1 MASITASSFVQ
12 NVKSYSTMPSL
23 DSSAA
28 NLATRSILAKNAP
41 FIATSLV
48 CDKRCRASC
57 VMRAPYVM
65 APPHCRH
72 TAHAKLLTRN
82 GSNTFAVS
90 MLLYWIVNKLIPMRV
105 SSESE
110 RIGLDMSQHGESYNF
125 ADMEDEV
132 DDDGQLRY

>member
-1 MASITASSFVQ
+1 MLQALYATKDVCCNALRG
-12 NVKSYSTMPSL
+12 PSH
-23 DSSAA
+23 A
-28 NLATRSILAKNAP
+28 
-41 FIATSLV
+41 
-48 CDKRCRASC
+48 
-57 VMRAPYVM
+57 M

-90 MLLYWIVNKLIPMRV
+90 MLLYWIINKLIPMRV